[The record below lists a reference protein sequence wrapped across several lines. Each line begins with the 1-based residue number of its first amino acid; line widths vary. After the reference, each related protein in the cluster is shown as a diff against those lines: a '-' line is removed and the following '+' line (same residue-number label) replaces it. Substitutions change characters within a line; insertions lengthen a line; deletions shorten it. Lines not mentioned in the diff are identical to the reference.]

1 MSKLRIYG
9 IAAVTSALLGAGFGG
24 LASAAPNANALK
36 ECETAYKN
44 GWTLTEEQVAQ
55 CQALGAQSYSEPVQV
70 ANPGGNLPPGQ
81 QP

>member
-1 MSKLRIYG
+1 MRKLIAMS
-9 IAAVTSALLGAGFGG
+9 IATGAI
-24 LASAAPNANALK
+24 LASSAGAAYAAPNSNAIK

-44 GWTLTEEQVAQ
+44 GWTLTEAQVAQ
-55 CQALGAQSYSEPVQV
+55 CRAAGAQSYSEPIVV